1 MSKQP
6 NSYEMHGPM
15 SNHPR
20 PPSKGEGETSQSG
33 SFHDQADMQRLGK
46 NQELKVRRS
55 YYPVSRSQGNG
66 RIVDNSVDF

>member
-6 NSYEMHGPM
+6 NFYEMHEPM
-15 SNHPR
+15 SSHPR
-20 PPSKGEGETSQSG
+20 SSSKGEGDTSGSG

-55 YYPVSRSQGNG
+55 DYPLSRSQENG
-66 RIVDNSVDF
+66 RIVDTGVDC